1 MSQIGIIAQRE
12 YLQRVRSRAFIIAT
26 ALGPILMLLV
36 LAIPIVMA
44 IFSRDDSTRVIAV
57 VDQSGEVAELLS
69 FPDNFRIEQTTAP
82 VDTLRSRVDGGQ
94 LEGYLILPDD
104 LVSGAGEA
112 RYYSRGGG
120 GILLNEQIADA
131 VRAGV
136 REARIL
142 RAGAPAAVLEIM
154 KERVP
159 VRMIQLTDEGER
171 ADSTQVL
178 AVFGYFM
185 GFLIYLCVI
194 LYGAIVMRGVIEEK
208 TSRIS
213 ELIASSAKPF
223 DLMMGK
229 VLGIGAMGLTQWLIW
244 IGAGIG
250 LSAAAAALVAG
261 VLPDG
266 AFPTDGAVAGGGAA
280 PVNPIAELMPD
291 IPLMFPVYF
300 ILFFLGGY
308 LLYSSLM
315 AAIGSAVE
323 QEADAQQFMWI
334 VIMPLIL
341 PMVMIV
347 NVMSA
352 PDGLVATVMSLIP
365 LFSPIVMVVRMAA
378 TNVPWWE
385 VWLSLILLAGAFL
398 LAIWISSRIYRV
410 GILSYGKKPTFKELA
425 RWMRQA

>member
-26 ALGPILMLLV
+26 ALGPVLMLLV
-36 LAIPIVMA
+36 LAVPIVMA
-44 IFSRDDSTRVIAV
+44 VFSRDDSARVIAV
-57 VDQSGEVAELLS
+57 VDQTGEVAGLLS
-69 FPDNFRIEQTTAP
+69 FPDNFDVLETSDP
-82 VDTLRSRVDGGQ
+82 VDTLRSRVDRGQ
-94 LEGYLILPDD
+94 LEGYLVLPDD
-104 LVSGAGEA
+104 LVSGSGEA
-112 RYYSRGGG
+112 RYYSKGGG
-120 GILLNEQIADA
+120 GILLGEQITDA

-154 KERVP
+154 KDRVP
-159 VRMIQLTDEGER
+159 VRMIQLTDDGER
-171 ADSTQVL
+171 TDSTQVL

-266 AFPTDGAVAGGGAA
+266 AIPTDGAGAGAA
-280 PVNPIAELMPD
+280 GPVNPIAELMPD

-334 VIMPLIL
+334 VIMPLII

-352 PDGLVATVMSLIP
+352 PDGMIATTMSMIP

-385 VWLSLILLAGAFL
+385 VWLSLILLACAFL
-398 LAIWISSRIYRV
+398 LAIWVSSRIYRV